1 MTPEPMNL
9 RGWLQ
14 ADLGRPALERTER
27 PAASRDEP
35 DGVRGPSTTSL
46 LDVEDAPLSEQL
58 PDGTALLRVKS
69 RPYADQPNYEL
80 DFHYR
85 GETVSAN
92 RDTDFQR
99 RRPPDLGLP
108 RLAELAA
115 QIGWR
120 DTYRRVKGWW
130 KNEPRL
136 IGWVDHL
143 EQAESPKLVV
153 WDDTAYEIP
162 WELLYRQRIGGA
174 AVMNAADGTGG
185 WIGATLPVI
194 RWPTVL
200 NGVRAERYDPRRTD
214 CRGGVLVY
222 EDEEFR
228 AEHDGVGRH
237 EVLPRSR
244 RMAELRSRLEDPY
257 TAFGLLLLRCHGNYS
272 RNPEKFLLGDA
283 SLAALSDEW
292 RMPALF
298 ETGAAVLINS
308 CVSART
314 AEDHRYNSAVPC
326 TFAEVFL
333 RWGAGAVVAT
343 LAEVSKA
350 DAHDFAAR
358 LLTQA
363 ADGPVNLAAALTE
376 NRAYHA
382 RRAET
387 AVRQGDTAAL
397 AGEEIDEEIKAFF
410 AGFTYAYFG
419 HPGTTLALEAPPA
432 RACGGGEGA

>member
-9 RGWLQ
+9 RGRLQ
-14 ADLGRPALERTER
+14 ADLGRPALEQPER
-27 PAASRDEP
+27 PAVPRDEP
-35 DGVRGPSTTSL
+35 DGVRRPAETAR
-46 LDVEDAPLSEQL
+46 LDVQDAPLSEQL
-58 PDGTALLRVKS
+58 PAGTALLRVTS
-69 RPYADQPNYEL
+69 RPYAGKPNYRL
-80 DFHYR
+80 DFHYQ
-85 GETVSAN
+85 GTTVSAN
-92 RDTDFQR
+92 DDDDLQR

-108 RLAELAA
+108 RLAELAVE
-115 QIGWR
+115 IGWR

-130 KNEPRL
+130 KTEPTL
-136 IGWVDHL
+136 IRWVDWL
-143 EQAESPKLVV
+143 ERAENPKLVV
-153 WDDTAYEIP
+153 WDQTAYEIP

-174 AVMNAADGTGG
+174 AVMSAADGTGG
-185 WIGATLPVI
+185 WIGARLPVI
-194 RWPTVL
+194 RWTTVW
-200 NGVRAERYDPRRTD
+200 NGIRAERYDPPRKD

-244 RMAELRSRLEDPY
+244 RMEELRPRLEDPY

-272 RNPEKFLLGDA
+272 KDPEKFLLGDA

-292 RMPALF
+292 QMPALF

-363 ADGPVNLAAALTE
+363 AGGPVNLAEALTE

-382 RRAET
+382 RRAEE
-387 AVRQGDTAAL
+387 AVRYGDAARV
-397 AGEEIDEEIKAFF
+397 GEEIQAFF

-419 HPGTTLALEAPPA
+419 HPETTLALEAPQA
-432 RACGGGEGA
+432 QACGGGEGA